1 MTGHFP
7 GAEKMLRELMHTPGA
22 DAPRVRQNLAL
33 VVGLQGRFDEA
44 RKIAS
49 EDLPP
54 DEVEAN
60 LAYLQQMLSQP
71 NTWKQLQDPG
81 QG

>member
-1 MTGHFP
+1 
-7 GAEKMLRELMHTPGA
+7 
-22 DAPRVRQNLAL
+22 LAL

-44 RKIAS
+44 KQIAS

-54 DEVEAN
+54 EQVEAN

-71 NTWKQLQDPG
+71 NTWKQLQDG
-81 QG
+81 NG